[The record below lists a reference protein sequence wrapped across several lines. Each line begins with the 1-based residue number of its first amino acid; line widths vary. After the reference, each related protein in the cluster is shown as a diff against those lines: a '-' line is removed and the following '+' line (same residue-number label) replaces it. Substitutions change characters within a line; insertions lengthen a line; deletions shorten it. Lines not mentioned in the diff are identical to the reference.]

1 MFSSPQNIK
10 KFILDLLMVLVV
22 VAVFITGVEA
32 VAEYRTRTHAKLQK
46 LNTHLR
52 ELQKNYAS
60 SSKILEGSYTL
71 EQIRPGLMGII
82 LEKDSCPEA
91 GRMSAPCAAQQAH
104 PRKSIY
110 VVGPFRNNSWLSEKI
125 ALQCATPASKCVAWD
140 EIEPYSKK
148 YPYNKH
154 YNPKRSG
161 SAHRAFAIYTL

>member
-1 MFSSPQNIK
+1 
-10 KFILDLLMVLVV
+10 MVLVV
-22 VAVFITGVEA
+22 VAVFIAGVEA
-32 VAEYRTRTHAKLQK
+32 VAEYRTRTHMELQK
-46 LNTHLR
+46 LHTHLQ
-52 ELQKNYAS
+52 ELQKNYSAAWPVQ
-60 SSKILEGSYTL
+60 EESYTL

-91 GRMSAPCAAQQAH
+91 GKLSAPCAAQRAH
-104 PRKSIY
+104 PRKNIY

-125 ALQCATPASKCVAWD
+125 ARQCATPASKCVAWE

-154 YNPKRSG
+154 YNPKRYG